1 MYNCTCQ
8 TSTIKTPKKV
18 FTFLILK
25 SWRMTLAMP
34 AVSWLLRESSTCS
47 NVVFVTSVPPRWT
60 VEPTDKQ
67 FAQGSD
73 AKVIFLPNLLS
84 SYYWILINTVI
95 IYFLHDLHYKLNSE
109 ICRLIAVLMDSQSPR
124 FCGKRLRVSKVKV
137 PSFFFL
143 KNVVV
148 LQGIFLIPLFVQD
161 PSRATTGTLTH
172 RSTQMS
178 KSLRAP
184 WSSRTSRKPG
194 TSSSHLKEPLFPIRI
209 GFIADL
215 NPTFVISADPDQGAK
230 PVRIRILARL
240 CCHKKLN
247 FGMKIYLM

>member
-1 MYNCTCQ
+1 M
-8 TSTIKTPKKV
+8 
-18 FTFLILK
+18 
-25 SWRMTLAMP
+25 
-34 AVSWLLRESSTCS
+34 
-47 NVVFVTSVPPRWT
+47 
-60 VEPTDKQ
+60 
-67 FAQGSD
+67 
-73 AKVIFLPNLLS
+73 LLS
-84 SYYWILINTVI
+84 S
-95 IYFLHDLHYKLNSE
+95 
-109 ICRLIAVLMDSQSPR
+109 RA
-124 FCGKRLRVSKVKV
+124 
-137 PSFFFL
+137 
-143 KNVVV
+143 
-148 LQGIFLIPLFVQD
+148 IFLQIGSKFFEKFIPLLLQD
-161 PSRATTGTLTH
+161 PSRATTGTLTR

-247 FGMKIYLM
+247 FGMKIYVIICSNMS